1 LDEKS
6 KKKYLMKINDIE
18 KISSRIDGD
27 IFFNYDL
34 KRLTWF
40 NIGGKTEIF
49 FKPNTLKSLVE
60 FLSIY
65 SNRGKIFILGA
76 GSNILINDA
85 TFPGVIIKLG
95 SKFSNISILN
105 ENLIV
110 AGCGASQKKLSEYA
124 KENNL
129 GDMEFLSC
137 IPGSVGGGIRM
148 NSGCFDRE
156 FKDILVSVQY
166 IDFNGIVKTINS
178 KNINFQY
185 RETDL
190 PKDIIFLSATFKGTK
205 KIKQEIQ
212 KKIDKLKEK
221 KEQAQ
226 PTRIKT
232 GGSTFK
238 NPKGKTEKKV
248 WQLIKESIPSDI
260 KFGDA
265 KVSEKHSNF
274 FVNTNNSSFND
285 MKTLIDF
292 VKNKVKEK
300 TGIDISLEIIIV
312 E

>member
-1 LDEKS
+1 
-6 KKKYLMKINDIE
+6 MKINDIKKLGSDIE
-18 KISSRIDGD
+18 GD

-34 KRLTWF
+34 KKLNWF
-40 NIGGKTEIF
+40 NIGGKAEIF

-60 FLSIY
+60 FLNIY
-65 SNRGKIFILGA
+65 SKRGKIFILGA
-76 GSNILINDA
+76 GSNVLINEF

-95 SKFSNISILN
+95 RNFSNISILN

-110 AGCGASQKKLSEYA
+110 AGCATSQKNLSEYA

-129 GDMEFLSC
+129 GEMEFLSC

-148 NSGCFDRE
+148 NSGCFQKE

-166 IDFNGIVKTINS
+166 IDFNGIVKTIDS
-178 KNINFQY
+178 KNINFEY
-185 RETDL
+185 RETNL
-190 PKDIIFLSATFKGTK
+190 PKDVIFLSATFKGIK
-205 KIKQEIQ
+205 KNKNEIQ
-212 KKIDKLKEK
+212 KKIDELKKK

-238 NPKGKTEKKV
+238 NPKDKTEKKV
-248 WQLIKESIPSDI
+248 WQLIKESIPNDL

-265 KVSEKHSNF
+265 QVSEKHSNF
-274 FVNTNNSSFND
+274 FVNNNNSSFND

>member
-1 LDEKS
+1 
-6 KKKYLMKINDIE
+6 MKINDIE
-18 KISSRIDGD
+18 KLVSDIDGD
-27 IFFNYDL
+27 IFFNHDL
-34 KRLTWF
+34 KKLNWF
-40 NIGGKTEIF
+40 NIGGKAKIF

-60 FLSIY
+60 FLNIY
-65 SNRGKIFILGA
+65 SKRGKIFILGA
-76 GSNILINDA
+76 GSNVLIND
-85 TFPGVIIKLG
+85 TLFPGVIIKLG
-95 SKFSNISILN
+95 RNFSNISILN

-110 AGCGASQKKLSEYA
+110 AGCATSQKNLSEFA

-129 GDMEFLSC
+129 GEMEFLSC

-148 NSGCFDRE
+148 NSGCFQKE

-178 KNINFQY
+178 KNINFEY
-185 RETDL
+185 RETNL
-190 PKDIIFLSATFKGTK
+190 PKDVIFLSATIKGIK
-205 KIKQEIQ
+205 KNKNEIQ
-212 KKIDKLKEK
+212 KKIDEFKKK

-238 NPKGKTEKKV
+238 NPKDKTEKKV
-248 WQLIKESIPSDI
+248 WQLIKESIPNDL

-265 KVSEKHSNF
+265 QVSEIHSNF
-274 FVNTNNSSFND
+274 FVNNNNSSFND

>member
-1 LDEKS
+1 
-6 KKKYLMKINDIE
+6 MKINDIE
-18 KISSRIDGD
+18 KLVSDIDGD
-27 IFFNYDL
+27 IFFNHDL
-34 KRLTWF
+34 KKLNWF
-40 NIGGKTEIF
+40 NIGGKAEIF

-60 FLSIY
+60 FLNIY
-65 SNRGKIFILGA
+65 SKRGKIFILGA
-76 GSNILINDA
+76 GSNVLIND
-85 TFPGVIIKLG
+85 TLFPGVIIKLG
-95 SKFSNISILN
+95 RNFSNISILN

-110 AGCGASQKKLSEYA
+110 AGCATSQKNLSEYA

-129 GDMEFLSC
+129 GEMEFLSC

-148 NSGCFDRE
+148 NSGCFEKE

-178 KNINFQY
+178 KNINFEY
-185 RETDL
+185 RGTNL
-190 PKDIIFLSATFKGTK
+190 PKDVIFLSATFKGMK
-205 KIKQEIQ
+205 KNKNKIQE
-212 KKIDKLKEK
+212 KIDELKKK
-221 KEQAQ
+221 KEQSQ
-226 PTRIKT
+226 PTRVKT

-238 NPKGKTEKKV
+238 NPKKKTEKKV
-248 WQLIKESIPSDI
+248 WQLIKESIPNDL

-265 KVSEKHSNF
+265 QVSQKHSNF
-274 FVNTNNSSFND
+274 FVNTNNASFND

>member
-1 LDEKS
+1 
-6 KKKYLMKINDIE
+6 MKINDIE
-18 KISSRIDGD
+18 KLVSDIDGD

-34 KRLTWF
+34 KKLNWF
-40 NIGGKTEIF
+40 NIGGKAEIF
-49 FKPNTLKSLVE
+49 FKPNTLKSLVK
-60 FLSIY
+60 FLNIY
-65 SNRGKIFILGA
+65 SKRGKIFILGA
-76 GSNILINDA
+76 GSNVLIND
-85 TFPGVIIKLG
+85 TLFPGVIIKLG
-95 SKFSNISILN
+95 RNFSNISILN

-110 AGCGASQKKLSEYA
+110 AGCATSQKNLSEYA

-129 GDMEFLSC
+129 GEIEFLSC

-148 NSGCFDRE
+148 NSGCFEKE

-178 KNINFQY
+178 KNINFEY
-185 RETDL
+185 RGTNL
-190 PKDIIFLSATFKGTK
+190 PKDVIFLSATFKGMK
-205 KIKQEIQ
+205 KNKNKIQE
-212 KKIDKLKEK
+212 KIDELKKK
-221 KEQAQ
+221 KEHSQ
-226 PTRIKT
+226 PTRVKT

-238 NPKGKTEKKV
+238 NPKNKTEKKV
-248 WQLIKESIPSDI
+248 WQLIKESIPNDL

-265 KVSEKHSNF
+265 QVSEKHSNF
-274 FVNTNNSSFND
+274 FVNTNNASFND

>member
-1 LDEKS
+1 
-6 KKKYLMKINDIE
+6 MKINDIE
-18 KISSRIDGD
+18 KLVSDIDGD

-34 KRLTWF
+34 KKLNWF
-40 NIGGKTEIF
+40 NIGGKAEIF
-49 FKPNTLKSLVE
+49 FKPNTLKSLVK
-60 FLSIY
+60 FLNIY
-65 SNRGKIFILGA
+65 SKRGKIFILGA
-76 GSNILINDA
+76 GSNVLIND
-85 TFPGVIIKLG
+85 TLFPGVIIKLG
-95 SKFSNISILN
+95 RNFSNISILN

-110 AGCGASQKKLSEYA
+110 AGCATSQKNLSEYA

-129 GDMEFLSC
+129 GEIEFLSC

-148 NSGCFDRE
+148 NSGCFEKE

-178 KNINFQY
+178 KNINFEY
-185 RETDL
+185 RGTNL
-190 PKDIIFLSATFKGTK
+190 PKDVIFLSATFKGMK
-205 KIKQEIQ
+205 KNKNKIQE
-212 KKIDKLKEK
+212 KIDELKKK
-221 KEQAQ
+221 KEQTQ
-226 PTRIKT
+226 PTRVKT

-238 NPKGKTEKKV
+238 NPKNKTEKKV
-248 WQLIKESIPSDI
+248 WQLIKESIPNDL

-265 KVSEKHSNF
+265 QVSQKHLNF
-274 FVNTNNSSFND
+274 FVNTNNASFSD

>member
-1 LDEKS
+1 
-6 KKKYLMKINDIE
+6 MKINDIE
-18 KISSRIDGD
+18 KLSLNIEGD

-34 KRLTWF
+34 KKLNWF

-49 FKPNTLKSLVE
+49 FKPNTLKSLVK
-60 FLSIY
+60 FLNIY
-65 SNRGKIFILGA
+65 SKRGKIFILGA
-76 GSNILINDA
+76 GSNVLINDV

-95 SKFSNISILN
+95 RNFSNISILN

-110 AGCGASQKKLSEYA
+110 AGCATSQKNLSEYA

-129 GDMEFLSC
+129 GEMEFLSC
-137 IPGSVGGGIRM
+137 IPGSIGGGIRM
-148 NSGCFDRE
+148 NSGCFEKE

-166 IDFNGIVKTINS
+166 IDFNGVVKTINS
-178 KNINFQY
+178 KNINFEY
-185 RETDL
+185 RETNL
-190 PKDIIFLSATFKGTK
+190 PKDVIFLSATFKGIK
-205 KIKQEIQ
+205 KNKNEIQ
-212 KKIDKLKEK
+212 EKIDKLKKK
-221 KEQAQ
+221 KEQTQ

-238 NPKGKTEKKV
+238 NPKDKTEKKV
-248 WQLIKESIPSDI
+248 WQLIKESMPNDI

-265 KVSEKHSNF
+265 KISEKHSNF
-274 FVNTNNSSFND
+274 FVNNNNSSFND